1 MPWGGRA
8 GLMWF
13 IFMQMNAPFKS
24 AHAVHADWMQAAQDC
39 MTQLGAIP
47 AAATLGFLYVADAF
61 VGELDA
67 ILAFFKSATGVPH
80 WTGSVGVGVCASGVE
95 YLEEP
100 AMAVMLGE
108 FAPED
113 FSMLPLLRAPQDIDA
128 QPSDAYFALVHG
140 DPANNRI
147 QELIEGLSAHVTSG
161 FVVGGVSS
169 ANGETAQISDGVV
182 TGGLSGVLFSERVK
196 LATRLTQGVS
206 PLGPRHLITTAN
218 KNIIGS
224 LDHRPALDVMKEEI
238 GEVLA
243 RDLRRAAGYIFV
255 GLPVRGSDTGDYL
268 VRNILGVDP
277 QNSLVAVG
285 EYLEPGDELLFCRRD
300 QQTAEDD
307 LLRMLTAIRTQLG
320 VPIRGGVYY
329 SCLGRGQHMFGAPN
343 RELGLIRDTL
353 GDFPLVG
360 FFANGE
366 ISYNRLYGY
375 TGVLTL
381 FG

>member
-1 MPWGGRA
+1 MS
-8 GLMWF
+8 
-13 IFMQMNAPFKS
+13 APFKF
-24 AHAVHADWMQAAQDC
+24 AHAGHADWTQGAQACMQ
-39 MTQLGAIP
+39 QLGAIP
-47 AAATLGFLYVADAF
+47 STASLGFLYVSDALI
-61 VGELDA
+61 GDLDA
-67 ILAFFKSATGVPH
+67 ILAFFKSATGVPN
-80 WTGSVGVGVCASGVE
+80 WVGSVGVGVCATGVE
-95 YLEEP
+95 YLDVP
-100 AMAVMLGE
+100 AMAVMLAE
-108 FAPED
+108 FDPAD
-113 FSMLPLLRAPQDIDA
+113 FSMLPVLRTPQDIEA
-128 QPSDAYFALVHG
+128 LPSDVYFAVVHG
-140 DPANNRI
+140 DPANNRM
-147 QELIEGLSAHVTSG
+147 QDLIEGLSAHVTSG
-161 FVVGGVSS
+161 FVVGGLSS
-169 ANGETAQISDGVV
+169 SHGETRQIGGGV
-182 TGGLSGVLFSERVK
+182 TSGGLSGVLLSERVK

-206 PLGPRHLITTAN
+206 PLGPRHHITTAN

-277 QNSLVAVG
+277 QNNLVAVG
-285 EYLEPGDELLFCRRD
+285 EHVEPGDELLFCRRD

-307 LLRMLTAIRTQLG
+307 LLRMLAAIKAQLDA
-320 VPIRGGVYY
+320 PIRGGVYY
-329 SCLGRGQHMFGAPN
+329 SCLGRGQHMFGVPN
-343 RELGLIRDTL
+343 RELGLIRDAL

>member
-1 MPWGGRA
+1 MTT
-8 GLMWF
+8 
-13 IFMQMNAPFKS
+13 PFRF
-24 AHAVHADWMQAAQDC
+24 AHAAQDDWTLAAQDC

-47 AAATLGFLYVADAF
+47 SAATLGFLYVADAF
-61 VGELDA
+61 ADEFEA
-67 ILAFFKSATGVPH
+67 ILAFFRSATGVPH
-80 WTGSVGVGVCASGVE
+80 WTGSVGVGVCATGVE

-108 FAPED
+108 FAPAD
-113 FSMLPLLRAPQDIDA
+113 FRMLPVLRTPQDIDA
-128 QPSDAYFALVHG
+128 QPSDAYFAIVHG

-161 FVVGGVSS
+161 FVVGGLSS
-169 ANGETAQISDGVV
+169 ARGETAQISDGVV
-182 TGGLSGVLFSERVK
+182 SGGLSGVLFSERVK
-196 LATRLTQGVS
+196 LATRLTQGIS
-206 PLGPRHLITTAN
+206 PLGPRHQITSAN
-218 KNIIGS
+218 KNIVGS

-243 RDLRRAAGYIFV
+243 RDLRRAAGTIFV

-277 QNSLVAVG
+277 QNDLVAVG
-285 EYLEPGDELLFCRRD
+285 EYVEAGDELLFCRRD

-307 LLRMLTAIRTQLG
+307 LLRMLVAIKAQLDA
-320 VPIRGGVYY
+320 PIRGGVYY

-343 RELGLIRDTL
+343 RELGLIRDIL

-366 ISYNRLYGY
+366 ISHDRLYGY

>member
-1 MPWGGRA
+1 M
-8 GLMWF
+8 
-13 IFMQMNAPFKS
+13 
-24 AHAVHADWMQAAQDC
+24 H
-39 MTQLGAIP
+39 QLGAIP
-47 AAATLGFLYVADAF
+47 SAATLGFLYVADAY

-67 ILAFFKSATGVPH
+67 ILDFFKSATGVQH
-80 WTGSVGVGVCASGVE
+80 WTGSVGVGICATGVE
-95 YLEEP
+95 YLEQP

-108 FAPED
+108 FNPAD
-113 FSMLPLLRAPQDIDA
+113 FSMLPVLRTPQDVDA
-128 QPSDAYFALVHG
+128 LSSDRYFAVVHG
-140 DPANNRI
+140 DPSNNRI
-147 QELIEGLSAHVTSG
+147 QELIEGLSEKMSSG
-161 FVVGGVSS
+161 FVVGGLSS
-169 ANGETAQISDGVV
+169 SNGENVQISDGVV
-182 TGGLSGVLFSERVK
+182 SGGLSGVLFSEQVR

-218 KNIIGS
+218 KNVIGS

-238 GEVLA
+238 GEVLT

-277 QNSLVAVG
+277 QNNLVAIGGYV
-285 EYLEPGDELLFCRRD
+285 ETGDELLFCRRD

-307 LLRMLTAIRTQLG
+307 LQRMLVAIGSQLDA
-320 VPIRGGVYY
+320 PIRGGVYY
-329 SCLGRGQHMFGAPN
+329 SCLGRGQHMFGVPN
-343 RELGLIRDTL
+343 RELELIRDTL

-381 FG
+381 FA

>member
-1 MPWGGRA
+1 MTT
-8 GLMWF
+8 
-13 IFMQMNAPFKS
+13 PFKF
-24 AHAVHADWMQAAQDC
+24 AHAAHADWTQAAQAC
-39 MTQLGAIP
+39 MNQLGAIP
-47 AAATLGFLYVADAF
+47 ASATLGFLYVADALA
-61 VGELDA
+61 GELDA
-67 ILAFFKSATGVPH
+67 ILAFFRSATAVPH
-80 WTGSVGVGVCASGVE
+80 WTGSVGVGVCATGVE
-95 YLEEP
+95 YLQEP

-108 FAPED
+108 FEPDD
-113 FSMLPLLRAPQDIDA
+113 FSMLPLLRTPQDIDA
-128 QPSDAYFALVHG
+128 QPLADAYFAVVHG
-140 DPANNRI
+140 DPANNRV
-147 QELIEGLSAHVTSG
+147 QELIEGLSARLSSG
-161 FVVGGVSS
+161 FVVGGLSS
-169 ANGETAQISDGVV
+169 SEGESVQISDGVV
-182 TGGLSGVLFSERVK
+182 SGGLSGVLFSDRVK
-196 LATRLTQGVS
+196 LATRLTQGIS
-206 PLGPRHLITTAN
+206 PLGPRHRITAAN
-218 KNIIGS
+218 KNVVGS

-277 QNSLVAVG
+277 QNHLVAIG
-285 EYLEPGDELLFCRRD
+285 EYVEPGDELLFCRRD

-307 LLRMLTAIRTQLG
+307 LLRMLAAIRAQLSG
-320 VPIRGGVYY
+320 PIRGGVYY

-366 ISYNRLYGY
+366 ISHNRLYGY

>member
-1 MPWGGRA
+1 MTT
-8 GLMWF
+8 
-13 IFMQMNAPFKS
+13 PFKF
-24 AHAVHADWMQAAQDC
+24 AQAEHADWTRAAQAC
-39 MTQLGAIP
+39 MNQLGAIP
-47 AAATLGFLYVADAF
+47 ASATLGFLYVSDAF
-61 VGELDA
+61 AGELDA
-67 ILAFFKSATGVPH
+67 ILAFFKSATAVPH
-80 WTGSVGVGVCASGVE
+80 WTGSVGVGVCATGTE
-95 YLEEP
+95 YLEQP

-108 FAPED
+108 FDPAD
-113 FSMLPLLRAPQDIDA
+113 FSMLPLLRTPQDIDA
-128 QPSDAYFALVHG
+128 QPLSDAYFAMVHG
-140 DPANNRI
+140 DPDNNRT
-147 QELIEGLSAHVTSG
+147 QQLIEGLSDRLSSG
-161 FVVGGVSS
+161 FVVGGLSS
-169 ANGETAQISDGVV
+169 SRGETAQISDGVV
-182 TGGLSGVLFSERVK
+182 SGGLSGVLFSERVK

-206 PLGPRHLITTAN
+206 PLGPRHRITAAN
-218 KNIIGS
+218 KNVIGS

-277 QNSLVAVG
+277 QNHLVAVG
-285 EYLEPGDELLFCRRD
+285 ETVDPGDELLFCRRD
-300 QQTAEDD
+300 QQSAEDD
-307 LLRMLTAIRTQLG
+307 LQRMLAAIKAQLNA
-320 VPIRGGVYY
+320 PIRGGVYY

-343 RELGLIRDTL
+343 RELGLIRDAL

-366 ISYNRLYGY
+366 ISHNRLYGY

>member
-1 MPWGGRA
+1 MTT
-8 GLMWF
+8 
-13 IFMQMNAPFKS
+13 PFKF
-24 AHAVHADWMQAAQDC
+24 AHATHADWTRAAQDC

-47 AAATLGFLYVADAF
+47 MSATLGFLYVADAF
-61 VGELDA
+61 AGELDA
-67 ILAFFKSATGVPH
+67 ILAFFKRATGVVH

-100 AMAVMLGE
+100 AMALMLGE
-108 FAPED
+108 FAQTD
-113 FSMLPLLRAPQDIDA
+113 FSMLPVLRTPQDIDA
-128 QPSDAYFALVHG
+128 LPSDAYFAIVHG

-147 QELIEGLSAHVTSG
+147 QALIESLSAHVTSG
-161 FVVGGVSS
+161 FVVGGLSS
-169 ANGETAQISDGVV
+169 SRGENAQISDGVV
-182 TGGLSGVLFSERVK
+182 NGGLSGVLFSERVR

-206 PLGPRHLITTAN
+206 PLGPRHRITAAN
-218 KNIIGS
+218 KNVIGS
-224 LDHRPALDVMKEEI
+224 LDHRPALEVMKEEI

-243 RDLRRAAGYIFV
+243 RDLRRAAGFIFV
-255 GLPVRGSDTGDYL
+255 GLPVQGSDTGDYM

-277 QNSLVAVG
+277 QNNLVAVG
-285 EYLEPGDELLFCRRD
+285 EYVEPGDELLFCRRD
-300 QQTAEDD
+300 QQAAEED
-307 LLRMLTAIRTQLG
+307 LLRMLSAIGTHLNA
-320 VPIRGGVYY
+320 PIRGGVYY

-343 RELGLIRDTL
+343 RELELIRDTL

-366 ISYNRLYGY
+366 ISHNRLYGY

>member
-1 MPWGGRA
+1 
-8 GLMWF
+8 
-13 IFMQMNAPFKS
+13 MNTPFKF
-24 AHAVHADWMQAAQDC
+24 AHAAYPDWTQAAEAC
-39 MTQLGAIP
+39 MNQLGAIP
-47 AAATLGFLYVADAF
+47 SSATLGFLYVSDAF
-61 VGELDA
+61 AGELDA
-67 ILAFFKSATGVPH
+67 ILAFFRSATGVPH
-80 WTGSVGVGVCASGVE
+80 WTGSLGVGVCATGVE

-108 FAPED
+108 FAASD
-113 FSMLPLLRAPQDIDA
+113 FSMLPLLRTPQDVEA
-128 QPSDAYFALVHG
+128 LPADAYFAIVHG
-140 DPANNRI
+140 DPANTRI
-147 QELIEGLSAHVTSG
+147 QELIESLSAHVSSE
-161 FVVGGVSS
+161 FVVGGLSS
-169 ANGETAQISDGVV
+169 SRGETAQISDGVV
-182 TGGLSGVLFSERVK
+182 SGGLSGVLFSERVK
-196 LATRLTQGVS
+196 LATRLTQGIS
-206 PLGPRHLITTAN
+206 PLGPRHRITTAN
-218 KNIIGS
+218 KNIVGS

-277 QNSLVAVG
+277 QNHLVAIG
-285 EYLEPGDELLFCRRD
+285 EIVKPGDELLFCRRD
-300 QQTAEDD
+300 QQTAEED
-307 LLRMLTAIRTQLG
+307 LLRMLAAIGSQMNA
-320 VPIRGGVYY
+320 PIRGGVYY

-366 ISYNRLYGY
+366 ISHNRLYGY

>member
-1 MPWGGRA
+1 MST
-8 GLMWF
+8 
-13 IFMQMNAPFKS
+13 PFRF
-24 AHAVHADWMQAAQDC
+24 AHAAHADWTQAAQAC
-39 MTQLGAIP
+39 MNQMGAIP
-47 AAATLGFLYVADAF
+47 SAATLGFLYVSDAF
-61 VGELDA
+61 AGELDA

-80 WTGSVGVGVCASGVE
+80 WTGSLGVGVCATGVE

-108 FAPED
+108 FAAAD
-113 FSMLPLLRAPQDIDA
+113 FSMLPVLRTSQDIEA
-128 QPSDAYFALVHG
+128 QPSDAYFAIVHG

-147 QELIEGLSAHVTSG
+147 QELIEALSEHVSSG
-161 FVVGGVSS
+161 FVVGGLSS
-169 ANGETAQISDGVV
+169 SRGETAQISDGVV
-182 TGGLSGVLFSERVK
+182 SGGLSGVLFSERVK
-196 LATRLTQGVS
+196 LATRLTQGIS
-206 PLGPRHLITTAN
+206 PLGPRHRITTAN
-218 KNIIGS
+218 KNVIGS

-277 QNSLVAVG
+277 QNNLVAVG
-285 EYLEPGDELLFCRRD
+285 EVVDPGDELLFCRRD
-300 QQTAEDD
+300 QQSAEED
-307 LLRMLTAIRTQLG
+307 LLRMLAAIGSQLNA
-320 VPIRGGVYY
+320 PIRGGVYY

-343 RELGLIRDTL
+343 RELGLIRDAL
-353 GDFPLVG
+353 GAFPLVG

-366 ISYNRLYGY
+366 ISHNRLYGY

>member
-1 MPWGGRA
+1 MLAVRA
-8 GLMWF
+8 ECAPDATRMSL
-13 IFMQMNAPFKS
+13 PFKF
-24 AHAVHADWMQAAQDC
+24 AHAGHADWTQGAQACMQ
-39 MTQLGAIP
+39 QLGAIP
-47 AAATLGFLYVADAF
+47 STASLGFLYVSDALI
-61 VGELDA
+61 GELDA
-67 ILAFFKSATGVPH
+67 ILAFFKSATGVPN
-80 WTGSVGVGVCASGVE
+80 WVGSVGVGVCATGVE
-95 YLEEP
+95 YLDVP
-100 AMAVMLGE
+100 AMAVMLAE
-108 FAPED
+108 FDPAD
-113 FSMLPLLRAPQDIDA
+113 FSMLPVLRTPQDIEGL
-128 QPSDAYFALVHG
+128 PSDAYFAVVHG
-140 DPANNRI
+140 DPANNRM
-147 QELIEGLSAHVTSG
+147 QDLIEGLSAHVTSG
-161 FVVGGVSS
+161 FVVGGLSS
-169 ANGETAQISDGVV
+169 SHGETAQISGGVV
-182 TGGLSGVLFSERVK
+182 RGGLSGVLLSERVK

-206 PLGPRHLITTAN
+206 PLGPRHHITTAN
-218 KNIIGS
+218 KNVIGS

-277 QNSLVAVG
+277 QNNLVAVG
-285 EYLEPGDELLFCRRD
+285 ELVQPGDELLFCRRD

-307 LLRMLTAIRTQLG
+307 LLRMLAAIKAQLG
-320 VPIRGGVYY
+320 APIRGGVYY
-329 SCLGRGQHMFGAPN
+329 SCLGRGQHMFGVPN
-343 RELGLIRDTL
+343 RELGLIRDAL

>member
-1 MPWGGRA
+1 
-8 GLMWF
+8 
-13 IFMQMNAPFKS
+13 MNTPFRF
-24 AHAVHADWMQAAQDC
+24 AHAAHADWTQAAQAC
-39 MTQLGAIP
+39 MNQLGAIP
-47 AAATLGFLYVADAF
+47 SAATLGFLYVSDAF
-61 VGELDA
+61 AGELDA

-80 WTGSVGVGVCASGVE
+80 WTGSLGVGVCATGVE

-108 FAPED
+108 FAAAD
-113 FSMLPLLRAPQDIDA
+113 FRMLPVLRTPQDLEA
-128 QPSDAYFALVHG
+128 QPSDAYFAIVHG

-147 QELIEGLSAHVTSG
+147 QELIEALSEHVSSG
-161 FVVGGVSS
+161 FVVGGLSS
-169 ANGETAQISDGVV
+169 SRGETAQISDGVV
-182 TGGLSGVLFSERVK
+182 SGGLSGVLFNERVK
-196 LATRLTQGVS
+196 LATRLTQGIS
-206 PLGPRHLITTAN
+206 PLGPRHRITTAN
-218 KNIIGS
+218 KNVIGS

-277 QNSLVAVG
+277 QNNLVAISEHV
-285 EYLEPGDELLFCRRD
+285 EPGDELLFCRRD

-307 LLRMLTAIRTQLG
+307 LHRMLTAIGEQLG
-320 VPIRGGVYY
+320 APIRGGVYY

-343 RELGLIRDTL
+343 RELTLIRDAL
-353 GDFPLVG
+353 GEFPLVG

-366 ISYNRLYGY
+366 ISHNRLYGY

>member
-1 MPWGGRA
+1 M
-8 GLMWF
+8 
-13 IFMQMNAPFKS
+13 S
-24 AHAVHADWMQAAQDC
+24 
-39 MTQLGAIP
+39 QLGAIP
-47 AAATLGFLYVADAF
+47 SAASLGFLYVSDAF
-61 VGELDA
+61 AGELAA

-80 WTGSVGVGVCASGVE
+80 WTGSVGVGVCATGVE

-108 FAPED
+108 FAPGD
-113 FSMLPLLRAPQDIDA
+113 FSMLPVMSSPQDMQVPPA
-128 QPSDAYFALVHG
+128 NAYFAVAHG
-140 DPANNRI
+140 DPSNNRI
-147 QELIEGLSAHVTSG
+147 QELIEGLSEQVSSG
-161 FVVGGVSS
+161 FVVGGLSS
-169 ANGETAQISDGVV
+169 SRGETAQISDEVV
-182 TGGLSGVLFSERVK
+182 KGGLSGVLFSERVK
-196 LATRLTQGVS
+196 LATRLTQGIS
-206 PLGPRHLITTAN
+206 PLGPRHHVTTAN
-218 KNIIGS
+218 KNVIGS

-243 RDLRRAAGYIFV
+243 RDLRRAAGFIFV
-255 GLPVRGSDTGDYL
+255 GLPVRGSDTNDYL

-277 QNSLVAVG
+277 QNGLVAVG
-285 EYLEPGDELLFCRRD
+285 EYVEAGDELLFCRRD

-307 LLRMLTAIRTQLG
+307 LLRMLKAIGSQLDA
-320 VPIRGGVYY
+320 PIRGGVYY

>member
-1 MPWGGRA
+1 M
-8 GLMWF
+8 MTS
-13 IFMQMNAPFKS
+13 PFKW
-24 AHAVHADWMQAAQDC
+24 AQATHADWTQAAQAC

-47 AAATLGFLYVADAF
+47 STATLGFLYVSDAYT
-61 VGELDA
+61 GDLDA
-67 ILAFFKSATGVPH
+67 ILAFFKGATGVTH
-80 WTGSVGVGVCASGVE
+80 WTGSVGVGICATGVE
-95 YLEEP
+95 YLEAP

-108 FAPED
+108 FDPDE
-113 FSMLPLLRAPQDIDA
+113 FSMLLPLRTPQDVDA
-128 QPSDAYFALVHG
+128 LTSDKYFAVVHG
-140 DPANNRI
+140 DPSNNRV
-147 QELIEGLSAHVTSG
+147 QELIEGLSAKVSSG
-161 FVVGGVSS
+161 FVVGGLSS
-169 ANGETAQISDGVV
+169 SRGETSQICDGVV
-182 TGGLSGVLFSERVK
+182 SGGLSGVLFSERVS
-196 LATRLTQGVS
+196 LATRLTQGIS
-206 PLGPRHLITTAN
+206 PLGPRHIITKAN
-218 KNIIGS
+218 KNIIGN
-224 LDHRPALDVMKEEI
+224 LDHRPALEVMKEEI

-243 RDLRRAAGYIFV
+243 RDISRAAGYIFV

-277 QNSLVAVG
+277 QNDLVAIG
-285 EYLEPGDELLFCRRD
+285 EYVTQGDELLFCRRD

-307 LLRMLTAIRTQLG
+307 LNRMLAAIGAQLNT
-320 VPIRGGVYY
+320 PIRGGVYY

-343 RELGLIRDTL
+343 RELELIRDAL

>member
-1 MPWGGRA
+1 MS
-8 GLMWF
+8 
-13 IFMQMNAPFKS
+13 APFKYAQAS
-24 AHAVHADWMQAAQDC
+24 DADWTQAAQSC
-39 MTQLGAIP
+39 MAQLGAIP
-47 AAATLGFLYVADAF
+47 ATATLGFLYVSDAF
-61 VGELDA
+61 VGKLDA
-67 ILAFFKSATGVPH
+67 ILAFFKSATNVPH
-80 WTGSVGVGVCASGVE
+80 WTGSVGVGVCATGVE

-108 FAPED
+108 FPLAD
-113 FSMLPLLRAPQDIDA
+113 FSMLPLLQAPQDIDIRTV
-128 QPSDAYFALVHG
+128 DAYFAVVHG
-140 DPANNRI
+140 DPGNNRI
-147 QELIEGLSAHVTSG
+147 QELIEGLSEQVSSG
-161 FVVGGVSS
+161 FVVGGLSS
-169 ANGETAQISDGVV
+169 SRGVNAQISDGIVS
-182 TGGLSGVLFSERVK
+182 GGLSGVLFSDRVK
-196 LATRLTQGVS
+196 LATRLTQGIS
-206 PLGPRHLITTAN
+206 PLGPRHQITTAN

-243 RDLRRAAGYIFV
+243 RDLKRAAGYIYV

-277 QNSLVAVG
+277 QNDLVAVG
-285 EYLEPGDELLFCRRD
+285 EYVEIGDELLFCRRD

-307 LLRMLTAIRTQLG
+307 LHRMLTAIQAQLNA
-320 VPIRGGVYY
+320 PIRGGVYY

-343 RELGLIRDTL
+343 RELGLIREAL

-366 ISYNRLYGY
+366 ISHNRLYGY

>member
-1 MPWGGRA
+1 
-8 GLMWF
+8 
-13 IFMQMNAPFKS
+13 MNTAFKF
-24 AHAVHADWMQAAQDC
+24 AHAAHADWTQAARAC
-39 MTQLGAIP
+39 MGQLGAIP
-47 AAATLGFLYVADAF
+47 SAATLGFLYVADAF
-61 VGELDA
+61 AEDLDA
-67 ILAFFKSATGVPH
+67 ILAFFKSATGVRH
-80 WTGSVGVGVCASGVE
+80 WTGSVGVGVCATGVE
-95 YLEEP
+95 YLEEA

-108 FAPED
+108 FAPAD
-113 FSMLPLLRAPQDIDA
+113 FSVLPVLRTPQDIDA
-128 QPSDAYFALVHG
+128 QPSDAYFALAHG

-161 FVVGGVSS
+161 FVVGGLSS
-169 ANGETAQISDGVV
+169 SRGETAQISDDVV
-182 TGGLSGVLFSERVK
+182 RGGLSGVLFSERVK
-196 LATRLTQGVS
+196 LATRLTQGIS
-206 PLGPRHLITTAN
+206 PLGPRHRITTAN

-224 LDHRPALDVMKEEI
+224 LDHRPALEVMKEEI

-277 QNSLVAVG
+277 QNNLVAVG
-285 EYLEPGDELLFCRRD
+285 EYVEPGDELLFCRRD

-307 LLRMLTAIRTQLG
+307 LLRMLAAIKAQLNA
-320 VPIRGGVYY
+320 PIRGGVYY

-343 RELGLIRDTL
+343 RELGLISETL
-353 GDFPLVG
+353 GAFPLVG

-366 ISYNRLYGY
+366 ISHNRLYGY